1 MNRLLAVACICAVPL
16 ALSGCAGFQAGI
28 SAASMQAPGVLGE
41 LETTK
46 AAIAIA
52 PLAGCIMEV
61 QQAGMLL
68 NALKS
73 GSPGIP
79 VSASRVPPAITA
91 PETK

>member
-1 MNRLLAVACICAVPL
+1 MKRFMVAACICVMPA

-41 LETTK
+41 VETTK
-46 AAIAIA
+46 AALATA
-52 PLAGCIMEV
+52 PLAGCVMVV

-79 VSASRVPPAITA
+79 VAIAPVPPVITA
-91 PETK
+91 PK